1 MAEVRLQKFGME
13 VATLS
18 YIMRFVFYNTAQ
30 QQCKK
35 KKKKINQRW
44 DCGRKIKTLA
54 VVAVEHWVE
63 EALGGLML

>member
-35 KKKKINQRW
+35 KKKKLTK
-44 DCGRKIKTLA
+44 DET
-54 VVAVEHWVE
+54 VV
-63 EALGGLML
+63 GKSRP

>member
-35 KKKKINQRW
+35 KKKLTK
-44 DCGRKIKTLA
+44 DET
-54 VVAVEHWVE
+54 VV
-63 EALGGLML
+63 GKSRP